1 MAKTEKDKKKNVK
14 NKTVKLLK
22 KPTLEKLSKQQ
33 ITKIL
38 YPITLDQALDSFKQL
53 REIDCKE
60 IKLLDK
66 TGTDFVNHFT
76 SIERLNTNGRLNF
89 SYFDVYYNFN
99 DYYNNKPYFRNGI
112 NKTFNGRFFKEDNA
126 KKTKMLKS
134 LFTLYFGNIG
144 VFRPILV
151 KDMICRYKPKV
162 FLDFTMGWGG
172 RLVGAC
178 SENIEKYIGIDL
190 NTNLE
195 PLYKKMV
202 DTLKPMTTTK
212 IQLFFK
218 SALDVDYSKLD
229 YDFVLTSPPY
239 YNIEIY
245 NKNSVIKK
253 EEWENNFYIP
263 VFTVTYKHL
272 KKGGHYCLNVP
283 VNIYEDVCV
292 KVLGKCYDKIPLGK
306 RGRNKKDTYSEYIYI
321 WKK

>member
-1 MAKTEKDKKKNVK
+1 MVKTEKDKKKNTK

-22 KPTLEKLSKQQ
+22 KPTLDKLTKTQ

-38 YPITLDQALDSFKQL
+38 YPITLDQAIESFKQL
-53 REIDCKE
+53 REVDCNK
-60 IKLLDK
+60 INLLDK
-66 TGTDFVNHFT
+66 TGVDFVNHFT
-76 SIERLNTNGRLNF
+76 SIERLNTKGRLNF
-89 SYFDVYYNFN
+89 SFFDVYNNFN

-112 NKTFNGRFFKEDNA
+112 NKTFNNKFFKEDNA
-126 KKTKMLKS
+126 KKTKLLKS

-162 FLDFTMGWGG
+162 MLDFTMGWGG

-212 IQLFFK
+212 IELFFK

-245 NKNSVIKK
+245 NKNSVITK
-253 EEWENNFYIP
+253 EDWENNFYIP

-292 KVLGKCYDKIPLGK
+292 KVLGKCDDKIPLGK
-306 RGRNKKDTYSEYIYI
+306 RGRNKKDTYGEYIYI

>member
-1 MAKTEKDKKKNVK
+1 MTKTKKDNKKKAQ
-14 NKTVKLLK
+14 NKTVKLLI
-22 KPTLEKLSKQQ
+22 KPTFKKLSKQK

-38 YPITLDQALDSFKQL
+38 YPITIDEAVESFKQL
-53 REIDCKE
+53 REIDCKD
-60 IKLLDK
+60 IKITEK
-66 TGTDFVNHFT
+66 TGTDFVNYFT

-89 SYFDVYYNFN
+89 SFFDIYYNFN

-112 NKTFNGRFFKEDNA
+112 NKTFDGRFFKENNE
-126 KKTKMLKS
+126 KKTKLLKG

-178 SENIEKYIGIDL
+178 CENIEKYIGIDL

-202 DTLKPMTTTK
+202 ETLKPMTTTK

-218 SALDVDYSKLD
+218 NALDVDYSKLD

-239 YNIEIY
+239 NNIEIY
-245 NKNSVIKK
+245 NKSSVMKK
-253 EEWENNFYIP
+253 EEWEQNFYIP
-263 VFTVTYKHL
+263 LFTETYKHL
-272 KKGGHYCLNVP
+272 KKGGHYCLNIP

-292 KVLGKCYDKIPLGK
+292 KILGNCHDKIPLGK
-306 RGRNKKDTYSEYIYI
+306 RGRNKKDTYGEYIYI